1 MSLSDQYGA
10 TTSMLTEPGKGTGS
24 YKRNGL
30 PNEITPLS
38 PICKCIST
46 NQCVCPYAYMHI
58 GTNLCVHAYMYVCMY
73 AHTHTHVY
81 VGIHVYVCMYYV
93 CMCVCMYAAI
103 YGRDILT
110 NRDIQCTIAYI
121 HVCKY
126 LITSH
131 KCFLVSIKLEV

>member
-10 TTSMLTEPGKGTGS
+10 TTSILTEPGKGTGL

-46 NQCVCPYAYMHI
+46 NQCVCLYACMHI
-58 GTNLCVHAYMYVCMY
+58 QICVCMHTY
-73 AHTHTHVY
+73 MCVCMHTHTYVY
-81 VGIHVYVCMYYV
+81 VGIHVNVCMYYV
-93 CMCVCMYAAI
+93 CMRVCMYAAI
-103 YGRDILT
+103 YDRDILT
-110 NRDIQCTIAYI
+110 NRDIHDQCAIAYT

-131 KCFLVSIKLEV
+131 KCFLVSIKL